1 MKELKKYTSPSLIFS
16 ERQPKDALMADLSG
30 DIIADYEDDNDL
42 GWE

>member
-16 ERQPKDALMADLSG
+16 ERQPKDILMNDLSG

-42 GWE
+42 GW